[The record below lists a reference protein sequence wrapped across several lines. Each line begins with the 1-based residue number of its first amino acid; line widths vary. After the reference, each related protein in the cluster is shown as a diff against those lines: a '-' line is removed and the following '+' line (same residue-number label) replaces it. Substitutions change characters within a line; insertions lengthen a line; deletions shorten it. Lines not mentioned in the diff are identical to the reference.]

1 MGVRFA
7 IRAWAACAPGLVEPA
22 EWRAWA
28 STPVAFR
35 GEWAPALSVMPA
47 MQRRRLTTLG
57 RAAAQVAW
65 DCHTPSPDVPV
76 VFASGHGD
84 AARCLD
90 LLKEFAATG
99 AASPTEFTFSV
110 HNAIGAMY
118 SIARGDSANYT
129 SVAAG
134 PDSAPAGIVEACA
147 LLADGAPE
155 VLLVCYEAPL
165 PGEYFRFQRE
175 PAAAFA
181 WAWRL
186 AAPADGEPFYQLEWS
201 PEAGEHRH
209 DAARL
214 HPGLEPLRFALAG
227 ESAMRT
233 NGSGRVW
240 TWSRHA

>member
-22 EWRAWA
+22 AWRAWA
-28 STPVAFR
+28 SAPGELQ
-35 GEWAPALSVMPA
+35 GEWAPALAVMPA

-65 DCHTPSPDVPV
+65 DCHIPSPEVPV
-76 VFASGHGD
+76 VFASRHGD

-99 AASPTEFTFSV
+99 TESPTEFTFSV

-118 SIARGDSANYT
+118 SIARGDRANYT

-134 PDSAPAGIVEACA
+134 VDSAAAGIVEACA

-155 VLLVCYEAPL
+155 VLLVSYEAPL

-175 PAAAFA
+175 PASAFA
-181 WAWRL
+181 WAWRM
-186 AAPADGEPFYQLEWS
+186 AAPADGEPSYELDWS
-201 PEAGEHRH
+201 SGPGDGHD

-214 HPGLEPLRFALAG
+214 HPGLEPLRFALSG
-227 ESAMRT
+227 EPAMRT
-233 NGSGRVW
+233 AGAGRAW
-240 TWSRHA
+240 TWSRHG